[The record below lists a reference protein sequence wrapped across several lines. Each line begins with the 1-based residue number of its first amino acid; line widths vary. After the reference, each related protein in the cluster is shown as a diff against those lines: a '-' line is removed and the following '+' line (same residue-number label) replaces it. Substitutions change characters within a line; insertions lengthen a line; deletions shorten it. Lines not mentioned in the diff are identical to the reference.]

1 MHETNGKLV
10 QEIGCVSL
18 SHMIKEI

>member
-10 QEIGCVSL
+10 QEVGCVSL
-18 SHMIKEI
+18 IHMIKEI